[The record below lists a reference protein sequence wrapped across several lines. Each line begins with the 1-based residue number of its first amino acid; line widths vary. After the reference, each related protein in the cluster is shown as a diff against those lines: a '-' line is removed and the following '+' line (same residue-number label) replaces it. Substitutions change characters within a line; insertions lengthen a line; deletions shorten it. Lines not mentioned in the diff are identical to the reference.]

1 LAAAATTASPTPVR
15 VRRLEV
21 WRGVLCARRGDGDG
35 LVTHLERAA
44 NLAAEHGRAAARC
57 EALATLAVE
66 AARLGRTRKD
76 VQLLEQAERV
86 ADETLA
92 LAAGLT
98 GHPPWPMLAHAALAD
113 VALARGDAT
122 RSLTAARAAAEA
134 LSAGEHKTIRPE
146 VVRPMAEALAASPE
160 VQERDA
166 AVVSAQTIVGL
177 VAERI
182 TDESILLRWCA
193 APDQSRLIELAGGV
207 EAAREAV
214 RATPG
219 ALVMER
225 LPKLPLT
232 LEDDDLPLVRLM
244 MEGQTD
250 SEIAARLGTDEQTVQ
265 RRLSDVLT
273 RMGAPSRS
281 AATLYAFMAG
291 VI

>member
-1 LAAAATTASPTPVR
+1 
-15 VRRLEV
+15 
-21 WRGVLCARRGDGDG
+21 
-35 LVTHLERAA
+35 
-44 NLAAEHGRAAARC
+44 
-57 EALATLAVE
+57 
-66 AARLGRTRKD
+66 
-76 VQLLEQAERV
+76 
-86 ADETLA
+86 
-92 LAAGLT
+92 
-98 GHPPWPMLAHAALAD
+98 MLAHAALAD